1 MSKMDRR
8 VNKQDGFYFDSIR
21 CSVVIL
27 AQDNILKVEVVD
39 FEELGMEAVRKIT
52 VKDFPALIIND
63 DKGNDIF
70 ANL

>member
-1 MSKMDRR
+1 
-8 VNKQDGFYFDSIR
+8 
-21 CSVVIL
+21 
-27 AQDNILKVEVVD
+27 
-39 FEELGMEAVRKIT
+39 MEAARKIT